1 MTHIVFE
8 EDGAIR
14 VGTIRSEA
22 EASAQVEVPGGRRLK
37 VKAANLLH
45 RFDGSDP
52 ETMWAEAQQLL
63 AAFDVQLLWEVAPE
77 GMELGFADL
86 ARDYFGA
93 KASPA
98 EITATLLAL
107 HGSPIHFQKR
117 GKGRYRRQPEE
128 TLRLALAAVERKKRE
143 QAQIE
148 TWVEALLAG
157 SAPAEIARDWA
168 RLLYAPDKNG
178 APWKALATAADRAKT
193 APARLLARAGVIPS
207 SYALHYQRFLLAT
220 FPRGI
225 DFPAEVASLT
235 PALPEGL
242 PSADVAAFSIDD
254 ITTTEIDDA
263 FSLVEHDD
271 GSVTVGIHIA
281 CPALGI
287 PPESPLDRVARER
300 LSTVYMPGHK
310 ITMLPE
316 APIAAFSL
324 DEGGSPPALSLY
336 VRLSAAHEVLHTES
350 RIERVPIVAN
360 LRLTE
365 LDLFDWSAEVPS
377 AGDDAR
383 ARGFGRALVKLA
395 RAAQALAARR
405 GEQTV
410 NRVDYSFAIDGDP
423 DSPEARVRIW
433 QRPRGSA
440 LDTLVAEFMILAN
453 ATWGRALAEARWPA
467 MYRVQGAG
475 KTKMSSK
482 PAPHEGLSLDVYLWA
497 TSPLRR
503 YSDLMNQRQIL
514 ALVRGE
520 KPVYASGDTT
530 LLAAVADFDAT
541 YSAYAEFQQQME
553 HYWCLRWL
561 EQEKRDRVVATV
573 LRENLVRFDHL
584 PIVMRVADLPEQ
596 PAGTKV
602 ILAVAEIDLWDAQLH
617 VRFVETVPSETSPP

>member
-14 VGTIRSEA
+14 VGTLRSET

-37 VKAANLLH
+37 IKAANLLH
-45 RFDGSDP
+45 RFDGTDP
-52 ETMWAEAQQLL
+52 EAMWAEAQHLL
-63 AAFDVQLLWEVAPE
+63 AAFDVHLLWEVAPD

-93 KASPA
+93 QASPA

-107 HGSPIHFQKR
+107 HGSPIYFQKR

-128 TLRLALAAVERKKRE
+128 TLKLALAAVERKKRE

-148 TWVEALLAG
+148 AWVEALLQG
-157 SAPAEIARDWA
+157 SAPPEIAGDWA
-168 RLLYAPDKNG
+168 RLLYAPDKNK
-178 APWKALATAADRAKT
+178 APWKALAAAAERAKT
-193 APARLLARAGVIPS
+193 APARLLAKAGVIPS

-220 FPRGI
+220 FPRGS
-225 DFPAEVASLT
+225 DFPAEIAAIS
-235 PALPEGL
+235 PDLPEDL
-242 PSADVAAFSIDD
+242 PLAEVAAFSIDD

-263 FSLVEHDD
+263 FSLVEHED
-271 GSVTVGIHIA
+271 GSFTVGIHIA

-287 PPESPLDRVARER
+287 APDSPLDQLARDR

-324 DEGGSPPALSLY
+324 DQGGTPPALSLY
-336 VRLSAAHEVLHTES
+336 VRLSAAHEVIETQS
-350 RIERVPIVAN
+350 RIERVPISAN
-360 LRLTE
+360 LRLDA
-365 LDLFDWSAEVPS
+365 LDAFDWSAATPS
-377 AGDDAR
+377 AEDDAR
-383 ARGFGRALVKLA
+383 ARGFGHALLRLA

-405 GEQTV
+405 GEQSA
-410 NRVDYSFAIDGDP
+410 NRVDYSFAIEGDP
-423 DSPEARVRIW
+423 ASPEARVRIW
-433 QRPRGSA
+433 QRPRGSP

-453 ATWGRALAEARWPA
+453 ATWGRALAAAGWPA

-482 PAPHEGLSLDVYLWA
+482 PAPHEGLGLDVYLWA

-520 KPVYASGDTT
+520 KPVYASGDAT
-530 LLAAVADFDAT
+530 LLAAVAD
-541 YSAYAEFQQQME
+541 
-553 HYWCLRWL
+553 
-561 EQEKRDRVVATV
+561 
-573 LRENLVRFDHL
+573 
-584 PIVMRVADLPEQ
+584 
-596 PAGTKV
+596 
-602 ILAVAEIDLWDAQLH
+602 
-617 VRFVETVPSETSPP
+617 